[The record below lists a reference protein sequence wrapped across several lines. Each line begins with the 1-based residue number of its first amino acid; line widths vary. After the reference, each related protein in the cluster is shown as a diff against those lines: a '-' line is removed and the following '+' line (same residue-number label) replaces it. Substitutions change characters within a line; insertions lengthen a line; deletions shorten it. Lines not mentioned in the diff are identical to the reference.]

1 MTNKVKSYLA
11 LTLIYG
17 LAWFP
22 LLATQRAFFWDDWV
36 LHNDNKAIT
45 NYFVQAGTPWIVNLH
60 IGLCYDP
67 ALYRIITFVAFLL
80 VAVAFLYILEKS
92 VPLTGFSEVTNLV
105 TAIAVAVIPINTAR
119 FSLIVLPYSIS
130 IGLFA
135 LAWALLL
142 ASKKPLSLVTFVALV
157 FFWTSFTTNSLL
169 FFFAIPIA
177 NKYFLDRN
185 NATAKGG
192 LLAALR
198 QYGWYFALPVIWFGG
213 KKALFHTYGVYAGYN
228 DFKPLYAAATLVL
241 GVAFAGAVWFGIRA
255 GFIDFKTSNLKRN
268 LVIAAGL
275 VFLAA
280 LPYAV
285 VGLTPPF
292 TEWST
297 RHAMLWGF
305 GLAIFIGA
313 IWNSVANSKL
323 GSAVRPALVV
333 FLIVCTAASFY
344 SGMTFKIEE
353 LKQSAFAS
361 LVKRIPVADLRSL
374 IVIDDSSKNLNA
386 YERTYRYYEWTGQ
399 FNQAVESSE
408 HLVIADTK
416 NDAELLKS
424 GFYDQFLVLGKN
436 RYVAQDTYLKLQLT
450 TSCDRLELLTTADPV
465 RCFAI
470 HTSILP
476 TSDILRNGK

>member
-1 MTNKVKSYLA
+1 MTKRVKSYLA
-11 LTLIYG
+11 LTWIYG

-36 LHNDNKAIT
+36 LHHDNKAIT

-60 IGLCYDP
+60 IGLGYDP
-67 ALYRIITFVAFLL
+67 ALYRIVTFVAFLL

-92 VPLTGFSEVTNLV
+92 VAITGFSEVTNLV
-105 TAIAVAVIPINTAR
+105 TAIAAAVIPINTAR

-130 IGLFA
+130 ICLFA
-135 LAWALLL
+135 IAWALLI
-142 ASKKPLSLVTFVALV
+142 ASKKPLSLATFIALV

-177 NKYFLDRN
+177 NKYFLDRKN
-185 NATAKGG
+185 GAANGG

-198 QYGWYFALPVIWFGG
+198 QYGWYFAVPVIWFGG

-228 DFKPLYAAATLVL
+228 DFKPLYAAATLFAGL
-241 GVAFAGAVWFGIRA
+241 AFAGAVWFGIRA

-313 IWNSVANSKL
+313 IWNAVAPAKL
-323 GSAVRPALVV
+323 GPLVRSAIALG
-333 FLIVCTAASFY
+333 LIWCTAASCY

-361 LVKRIPVADLRSL
+361 LVQQIPAADLRSL
-374 IVIDDSSKNLNA
+374 VVIDDESKNLNA

-399 FNQAVESSE
+399 INGALNASD

-416 NDAELLKS
+416 NDAGLLES
-424 GFYDQFLVLGKN
+424 GFYEQFLVLGKN
-436 RYVAQDTYLKLQLT
+436 HYSAQASYLKLTLT
-450 TSCDRLELLTTADPV
+450 SSCDRWALLTSSEPEK
-465 RCFAI
+465 CFALER
-470 HTSILP
+470 SSLQ
-476 TSDILRNGK
+476 TSDLLANGK